1 MDLCETPGQL
11 LELGFS
17 SESKAQ
23 HQPSQQM
30 VHHDVD
36 RLGYSVAFFQISK
49 ESTSV

>member
-1 MDLCETPGQL
+1 MEPCETLGQL

-23 HQPSQQM
+23 HKPSQQM
-30 VHHDVD
+30 VIRTLD
-36 RLGYSVAFFQISK
+36 RLGYLMTFFHISK